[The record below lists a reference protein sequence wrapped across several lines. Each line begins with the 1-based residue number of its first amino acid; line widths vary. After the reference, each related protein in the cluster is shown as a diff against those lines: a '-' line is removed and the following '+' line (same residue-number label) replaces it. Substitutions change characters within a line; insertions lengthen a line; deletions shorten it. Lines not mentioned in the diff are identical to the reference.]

1 MDTRRTSF
9 PLIPGISLAP
19 DQALPR
25 RVAGAGPAAV
35 PARAGDCAQPG
46 AAPAA
51 WAEQLDALARCL
63 ARMDALMAMVEAD
76 LDHHTRVLAALA
88 DPFAQLAPVAM
99 PPDLDF
105 PPYPDLPDGAGAS
118 GRRGGRR

>member
-9 PLIPGISLAP
+9 PLIPGIPLVC
-19 DQALPR
+19 DQPLPR
-25 RVAGAGPAAV
+25 RAAGAGPAAA
-35 PARAGDCAQPG
+35 PARAEDCALPD

-76 LDHHTRVLAALA
+76 LDRHTRVLAALA
-88 DPFAQLAPVAM
+88 DPREQRAPVAM

-105 PPYPDLPDGAGAS
+105 PPYPDLPGGAGAP
-118 GRRGGRR
+118 GRGGRR